1 MRTNV
6 VLDDQLVA
14 RAIKISG
21 MRTKRELLMTALK
34 EFVQNHTRR
43 DIRELRGKVVF
54 SKGYNYKALRE
65 EKG

>member
-14 RAIKISG
+14 RAIKVSG

-43 DIRELRGKVVF
+43 DIRELRGKVNF
-54 SKGYNYKALRE
+54 SKGYNYKILRE
-65 EKG
+65 GKG